1 MKKPSCKNE
10 LDEHKSEK
18 IWKMSKKKMCDRR
31 TDQIIAGFLPLVLII
46 YNICFLS
53 TICFSL
59 YFYSEQGSPDLGEF
73 LTATATQ
80 ILKYD
85 NRYSC
90 SIINFYEQ
98 NMKSLFAEYE
108 TVLA

>member
-1 MKKPSCKNE
+1 MRKKCVTEGWIK
-10 LDEHKSEK
+10 LL
-18 IWKMSKKKMCDRR
+18 
-31 TDQIIAGFLPLVLII
+31 QVFLPLVLII
-46 YNICFLS
+46 YDICFLS

-59 YFYSEQGSPDLGEF
+59 YLYSEQGSPDLGEF

-80 ILKYD
+80 ILKYG
-85 NRYSC
+85 NRYTC

-108 TVLA
+108 MVLGLNGTNDLGDGHWNKISALLP